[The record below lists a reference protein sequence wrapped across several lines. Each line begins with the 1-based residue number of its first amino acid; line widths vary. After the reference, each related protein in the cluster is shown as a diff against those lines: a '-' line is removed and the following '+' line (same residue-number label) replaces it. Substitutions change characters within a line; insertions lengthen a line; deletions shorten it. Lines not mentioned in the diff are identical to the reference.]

1 MSGQRYFVL
10 CFLSFMFHI
19 IVDKYFYF
27 LTQDIIL
34 TPTYVRAGKFHY
46 LSVSG
51 TVYNRLHG
59 NIYLT
64 IDAIFPIIH
73 RQGREIIS
81 MREYFPDCPVHRIVP
96 RVTKTA
102 QYSLSE

>member
-1 MSGQRYFVL
+1 MRDQRDFVL

-19 IVDKYFYF
+19 MVEKYFYF
-27 LTQDIIL
+27 LTLDILLSTI
-34 TPTYVRAGKFHY
+34 YVRSGRLHY
-46 LSVSG
+46 LSDSG

-73 RQGREIIS
+73 RQGREKNS
-81 MREYFPDCPVHRIVP
+81 MREYFPDCPAHRIVCP
-96 RVTKTA
+96 GK
-102 QYSLSE
+102 